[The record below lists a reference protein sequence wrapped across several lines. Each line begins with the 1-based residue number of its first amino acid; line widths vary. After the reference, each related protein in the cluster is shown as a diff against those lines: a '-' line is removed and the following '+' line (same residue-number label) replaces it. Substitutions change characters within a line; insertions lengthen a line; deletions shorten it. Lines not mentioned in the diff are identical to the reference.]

1 MLTCPKPPEPSS
13 PPVYHIEVA
22 CNNLGG
28 QGPGDSDE
36 PAELRF
42 RRAGFVGDRPVD
54 VVPWIGD
61 AGLLEVSWA

>member
-1 MLTCPKPPEPSS
+1 VAPFAAPKHFGGSALLAAEN
-13 PPVYHIEVA
+13 VA

-54 VVPWIGD
+54 VVIQ
-61 AGLLEVSWA
+61 